1 MLIKMYA
8 YNYNIENAEGFDE
21 DFFNKIYNTK
31 KRIIK
36 TLVDA
41 TFEEM
46 GNTKIDEKWVVG
58 RWGYLLLHK
67 KFTPVPWFGTTYP

>member
-1 MLIKMYA
+1 MYA

-46 GNTKIDEKWVVG
+46 GNTKIDENG
-58 RWGYLLLHK
+58 L
-67 KFTPVPWFGTTYP
+67 